1 MANQTF
7 SDILPDKRNQYAR
20 LNGANA
26 KDNDI
31 VTAFVNGQPRGYGYV
46 EADTGVANCRFSFR
60 LEDGEAESGMDVLFY
75 IYDMNDPDG
84 PCEYMAVEGAFVQED
99 GFLGT
104 EEEPFLLSFPYE
116 DFGTTLLYVR

>member
-1 MANQTF
+1 MDTKPKNGKTPLVKFKDTERGLSFYHDGSAIPCPNE
-7 SDILPDKRNQYAR
+7 IPVVARVR

-75 IYDMNDPDG
+75 I
-84 PCEYMAVEGAFVQED
+84 
-99 GFLGT
+99 
-104 EEEPFLLSFPYE
+104 
-116 DFGTTLLYVR
+116 

>member
-1 MANQTF
+1 MKGYENYGQP
-7 SDILPDKRNQYAR
+7 DILGYPSRLAETRYPPHGSAIPCPNEIPVVARVR

-60 LEDGEAESGMDVLFY
+60 LEKCS
-75 IYDMNDPDG
+75 
-84 PCEYMAVEGAFVQED
+84 
-99 GFLGT
+99 T
-104 EEEPFLLSFPYE
+104 ER
-116 DFGTTLLYVR
+116 G